1 MPKKIFFAFI
11 SDSDLR
17 GRIIMFLVI
26 LGVLVVA
33 ILLSGPKPVEY
44 ADLPAGGGPQATT
57 VKSEPQPTPGFLD
70 EEKSEYPITT
80 GVIVGAAAILLI
92 VEVGTLLELR
102 RNR

>member
-1 MPKKIFFAFI
+1 MPKKNFFAFI
-11 SDSDLR
+11 SDPDLR

-26 LGVLVVA
+26 LGVLVIA

-44 ADLPAGGGPQATT
+44 VDQPAGGVSQATM
-57 VKSEPQPTPGFLD
+57 VNAEPQPTPGFLD

-80 GVIVGAAAILLI
+80 GIIVGAAAILLI
-92 VEVGTLLELR
+92 VEVGTFLELR